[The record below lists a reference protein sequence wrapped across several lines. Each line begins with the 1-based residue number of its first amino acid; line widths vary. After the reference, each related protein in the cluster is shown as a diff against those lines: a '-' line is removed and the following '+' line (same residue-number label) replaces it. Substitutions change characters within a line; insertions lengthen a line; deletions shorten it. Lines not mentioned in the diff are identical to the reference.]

1 MCFVSLCA
9 SKKFRGTLVLPKDDL
24 GIAQQKTLKAAI
36 HCRGV
41 ALHAGG
47 RVSMSLHPA
56 APDSGIVF
64 RRSDRA
70 GAEIRACWRNVV
82 EQPLC
87 TRLDDGEGLSVSTI
101 EHLMAAFN
109 GLEIDNAVIELDGP
123 EVPVMDGSAAPFV
136 FLIECA
142 GIVEQ
147 DAPRRAIKVLKPVTV
162 GEPGKS
168 ATLAPDDGFSMSFA
182 IDFASDAISRQD
194 ITIGVDPETFKS
206 DISRARTFG
215 FLHEVDQMRAA
226 GLALG
231 GSLDNAVVING
242 HQVLNREGLRYVDEF
257 VRHKVLDALGD
268 LYLAGAPI
276 IGHFR
281 GMRSGH
287 ALNRR
292 LLEALFADATAW
304 CPSTLARRLPSELP
318 WVATAPRRASA

>member
-1 MCFVSLCA
+1 M
-9 SKKFRGTLVLPKDDL
+9 T
-24 GIAQQKTLKAAI
+24 
-36 HCRGV
+36 
-41 ALHAGG
+41 
-47 RVSMSLHPA
+47 LHPA

-64 RRSDRA
+64 RRSDRG
-70 GAEIRACWRNVV
+70 GAEIKACWRNAV

-87 TRLDDGEGLSVSTI
+87 TRLDDGEGLSVATI
-101 EHLMAAFN
+101 EHLMAALG

-142 GIVEQ
+142 GIAEQ
-147 DAPRRAIKVLKPVTV
+147 DAPRRAIKVLQPITV
-162 GEPGKS
+162 GEAGKS
-168 ATLAPDDGFSMSFA
+168 AALTPDDGFSMSFA

-194 ITIGVDPETFKS
+194 IAITVDPESFRS

-226 GLALG
+226 GLARG
-231 GSLDNAVVING
+231 ASLDNAVVISG
-242 HQVLNREGLRYVDEF
+242 DQVLNREGLRYVDEF

-276 IGHFR
+276 LGHFR
-281 GMRSGH
+281 GVRSGH

-292 LLEALFADATAW
+292 LLKALFADPSAW
-304 CPSTLARRLPSELP
+304 RFTTLARRMPPEAA
-318 WVATAPRRASA
+318 WQEAPRRARA